1 MPDSPWFMRAED
13 AWRAALRRIGGVLR
27 TAFGRMRTEPL
38 LYVASAAILYLWSFA
53 FRLLPLRQLEG
64 LPLYVAGW
72 LWSILGSLLDLA
84 LVVVVAGAVLR
95 GDGERG
101 FFGPDFPRRFL
112 RALPYAFCYYLC
124 FGQAWGLLGW
134 GVQWL
139 AAPVF
144 GKHSFFLWTA
154 SYYLGALPLLYLL
167 CRFGF
172 TLAGAAAGEC
182 VSFRRSWELTRP
194 AAGALFLTALL
205 WWTARRLPSDV
216 LLHGFPFSPFTVFY
230 SRSLQLP
237 VQCCVS
243 VLGWAAGAAWYRE
256 LRGGAG
262 EPVRAG

>member
-27 TAFGRMRTEPL
+27 AAFGRMRAEPL
-38 LYVASAAILYLWSFA
+38 PYAASAAILYLSFV
-53 FRLLPLRQLEG
+53 FSLLPLRRLEG
-64 LPLYVAGW
+64 AYLYVAGW
-72 LWSILGSLLDLA
+72 SWSALGALLNLA

-101 FFGPDFPRRFL
+101 FFGPDFSRRFL

-124 FGQAWGLLGW
+124 FGQAWGLLCW

-144 GKHSFFLWTA
+144 GKHSFFLWTV
-154 SYYLGALPLLYLL
+154 SYHVAALPLLYLL

-172 TLAGAAAGEC
+172 TLAGAAAGDR
-182 VSFRRSWELTRP
+182 VSFRRSWELSRP
-194 AAGALFLTALL
+194 VAGTLFLTALL
-205 WWTARRLPSDV
+205 WWAARRLPSDILSGV
-216 LLHGFPFSPFTVFY
+216 FPFSPFTELY
-230 SRSLQLP
+230 SRWLQVP

-243 VLGWAAGAAWYRE
+243 VLGWAVGAAWYRE

-262 EPVRAG
+262 ASVRAG